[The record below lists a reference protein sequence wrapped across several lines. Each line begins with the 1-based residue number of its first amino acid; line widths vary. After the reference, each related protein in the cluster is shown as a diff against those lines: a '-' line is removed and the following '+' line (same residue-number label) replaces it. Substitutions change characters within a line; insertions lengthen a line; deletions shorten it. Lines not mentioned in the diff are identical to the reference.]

1 MMHRL
6 MPALA
11 LGLLSGCL
19 VDPDVTVLYETS
31 PPGDASQLEAG
42 ADARI
47 DLWGTDAP
55 ASDLPADS
63 WRESGADLPSD
74 LSGEPGADLPAT
86 DLPKPD
92 LPALDLG
99 IPPLGSGN
107 ARLIYGDTT
116 PTVVHR
122 SWSGP
127 AATAWSTAAGLL
139 QVTKPAAWTRSEV
152 SPTTPGDE
160 AAAVFGSDSSGT
172 ELKLLTRSTAAS
184 WSTAWSTTAIAV
196 SESGKR
202 GFDLAYEQ
210 SSGDLLVVYSNNT
223 ATPRYRTRS
232 GGSWSAEQGLPLND
246 GGSPNPDL
254 NSGTALWVELV
265 PRPGSNEVALLYG
278 DANAVLAVI
287 VWDGSQWKTSVAKT
301 LATNL
306 KQSSGTGGLFQ
317 RCFDGAWEGQSGDLL
332 VAWGAAGL
340 GGYRSATLSGT
351 SWTNLPDFTGTPG
364 EVDFVDLA
372 GQAGGDLVAGVMMD
386 QGGGVERMVLA
397 TWNGSAWNAAEHDAD
412 ARDVNNV
419 SQGDASAAVAWV
431 DATTAIAIYA
441 DNASGVLDWARW
453 TSGTNWVV
461 QPDVAVAGKGET
473 ESVFLVPIPGKSQV
487 MVVFSDSK
495 SQLGAAVYDGAS
507 WNTSQWLS
515 SGVARLDSAPFS
527 LAFQK

>member
-1 MMHRL
+1 MIHRL

-19 VDPDVTVLYETS
+19 VDPNVAALYETS
-31 PPGDASQLEAG
+31 PPDGSRVEG
-42 ADARI
+42 
-47 DLWGTDAP
+47 GTDAGIDLP
-55 ASDLPADS
+55 ARDLPADF
-63 WRESGADLPSD
+63 SGEPGGDLLAD
-74 LSGEPGADLPAT
+74 LSGEPGSDLPAV
-86 DLPKPD
+86 DLPTSD
-92 LPALDLG
+92 LPAPDLG
-99 IPPLGSGN
+99 LPPLGSGN
-107 ARLIYGDTT
+107 ARLVYGDTT

-122 SWSGP
+122 AWS
-127 AATAWSTAAGLL
+127 AASGWSTAAGLL
-139 QVTKPAAWTRSEV
+139 TATKPAAWTLNEV

-160 AAAVFGSDSSGT
+160 AALVLSSDASGT
-172 ELKLLTRSTAAS
+172 ELKLLTRSTAAN

-232 GGSWSAEQGLPLND
+232 GGSWSAEQGLPIN
-246 GGSPNPDL
+246 L

-265 PRPGSNEVALLYG
+265 PRPGSNEVALLFA
-278 DANAVLAVI
+278 DANADLVVV
-287 VWDGSQWKTSVAKT
+287 VWDGSQWRTSSAKA
-301 LATNL
+301 LETNL
-306 KQSSGTGGLFQ
+306 KPNSGTGGLFQ

-332 VAWGAAGL
+332 VAWGVAGL

-351 SWTNLPDFTGTPG
+351 SWTNLPAFTGTSG
-364 EVDFVDLA
+364 EIDFVDLA
-372 GQAGGDLVAGVMMD
+372 GQAGSDLIAGVMMD

-397 TWNGSAWNAAEHDAD
+397 TWSGSAWNAAEYDSD
-412 ARDVNNV
+412 TRDVNNV

-431 DATTAIAIYA
+431 NATTAIAVYA

-461 QPDVAVAGKGET
+461 QPDVTVAGKGET

-487 MVVFSDSK
+487 MAVFSDSK
-495 SQLGAAVYDGAS
+495 SQLGAGIYDGTS
-507 WNTSQWLS
+507 WTMSQWLS
-515 SGVARLDSAPFS
+515 SAVARLDSAPFS